1 MVNLMRFY
9 SRALFALL
17 VAALVLSGCAVDRVN
32 RADYSIEMSSNAI
45 VPYIEN
51 ARIWADDPKI
61 TDGGLWS
68 PSVLKDKNVPVSMLT
83 LSGGGAEGAFGAGF
97 LKGWSQT
104 GTRPHFSVVSG
115 TSAGALLAPF
125 AFLGP
130 RYDPV
135 LSQIFTQERTSKLV
149 RVAGLSAIFGESV
162 FSAEPL
168 ENIVAHYVTPHSCK
182 RLPPSML
189 RADGFTSSPPIL
201 IHSAQRFGTWGPS
214 PQPRRQQR

>member
-1 MVNLMRFY
+1 
-9 SRALFALL
+9 
-17 VAALVLSGCAVDRVN
+17 
-32 RADYSIEMSSNAI
+32 
-45 VPYIEN
+45 
-51 ARIWADDPKI
+51 
-61 TDGGLWS
+61 
-68 PSVLKDKNVPVSMLT
+68 MLT

-168 ENIVAHYVTPHSCK
+168 ENIVAHYVTPALLQEIATEHAK
-182 RLPPSML
+182 GRRLYVITTNI
-189 RADGFTSSPPIL
+189 DT
-201 IHSAQRFGTWGPS
+201 QRTAIWNMGPS